1 MGPRGYTSRTGCS
14 PPRTQQRPALPL
26 TFFSSSSSAIRAYRP
41 RPYPHDPAF
50 PRSASDNKRQRP
62 PPSRPTPEP
71 RPGCSIAPAPE
82 TANSGQQGTASPEG
96 TAGSPLSLKA
106 GEERA
111 GRQRDFLVCSSQ
123 RAQPTANTRRAP
135 RRKTAPPPDFRLYRE
150 GGGSAAGTIL
160 TARLLPRAP
169 PAGQEDRAADPPP
182 HGQRGGARI
191 RAGRHQA

>member
-1 MGPRGYTSRTGCS
+1 MLEILEFKHDLQHLKGTAQQLRLVLTCNCMKKKYLHFFLLGLLRPLESATLHASLFGFSRWKIFFI
-14 PPRTQQRPALPL
+14 PPFVLL
-26 TFFSSSSSAIRAYRP
+26 FSSSSSAIRAYRP

-62 PPSRPTPEP
+62 PPSRPIPEP

-123 RAQPTANTRRAP
+123 RAQPTANTR
-135 RRKTAPPPDFRLYRE
+135 KL
-150 GGGSAAGTIL
+150 SQ
-160 TARLLPRAP
+160 LP
-169 PAGQEDRAADPPP
+169 
-182 HGQRGGARI
+182 I
-191 RAGRHQA
+191 